1 MSYSEIIVRCET
13 DPLFFLGCVC
23 WAAFAVSFFA
33 VIGWR
38 FGKAVYQ
45 LIAGR

>member
-23 WAAFAVSFFA
+23 WAAFAVGTVKDYA
-33 VIGWR
+33 QICLQ
-38 FGKAVYQ
+38 AP
-45 LIAGR
+45 AE